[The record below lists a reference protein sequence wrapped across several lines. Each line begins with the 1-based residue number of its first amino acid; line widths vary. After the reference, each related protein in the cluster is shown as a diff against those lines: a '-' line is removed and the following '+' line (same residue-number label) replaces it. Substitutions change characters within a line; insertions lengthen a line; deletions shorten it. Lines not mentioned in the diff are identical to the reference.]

1 MTSLTTPLSDDELD
15 QLTEFLDD
23 LPSPTAMN
31 IERMDGFLCA
41 LVVGPEL
48 VMPSEYWP
56 HILGGGHPEEH
67 GPAFDSIEQAQTI
80 MSLFTRH
87 WNSIAGTLQRDDIYV
102 PIVLVDENGQ
112 ALGNEWAKGFMHGV
126 SLRAASWQTF
136 LHDEEHAGAIIAMM
150 ALAHE
155 NDPDPKSRFE
165 SPSPEKRTELLQRM
179 TAGIVQIY
187 RYFAPMRAK
196 PMISTFVRDQPKT
209 GRNEP
214 CPCGSG
220 KKYKQC
226 CLTRTH

>member
-1 MTSLTTPLSDDELD
+1 MTSLTTALSDDELD
-15 QLTEFLDD
+15 QLSEFLDS

-31 IERMDGFLCA
+31 IERMDGFFCA

-56 HILGGGHPEEH
+56 HILGGESAEH
-67 GPAFDSIEQAQTI
+67 GPAFDSMEQAQTI
-80 MSLFTRH
+80 MSMFTRH
-87 WNSIAGTLQRDDIYV
+87 WNSIARTLERDDIYV
-102 PIVLVDENGQ
+102 PIVTLDENDQ
-112 ALGNEWAKGFMHGV
+112 AHGNEWAKGFMHCV
-126 SLRAASWQTF
+126 SLRATGWQTF
-136 LHDEEHAGAIIAMM
+136 LHDEEHAGAIVPMM

-155 NDPDPKSRFE
+155 NDPDPKLRFE

-179 TAGIVQIY
+179 TAGIVQMY
-187 RYFAPMRAK
+187 RYFAPMRAQ
-196 PMISTFVRDQPKT
+196 PISTFTRSQPKT

-226 CLTRTH
+226 CLSRTH